1 MVKIRGRDP
10 MFIRGEVIKSDKGY
24 LRRMKIKSIM
34 RIYLREVIYIGSKT
48 MFQILQCDY
57 NGETV
62 KRQSGEMVKYKNCEM
77 VQW

>member
-48 MFQILQCDY
+48 MFQIL
-57 NGETV
+57 
-62 KRQSGEMVKYKNCEM
+62 
-77 VQW
+77 